1 VSEFPYAEQFEVH
14 RVLPEAGVERD
25 EILETLRTISG
36 IENPVWEGGQCSG
49 TMYCGDHEHYDFLN
63 EAFAQFS
70 YVNALQRD
78 MCPSMTKFEAEIIA
92 MTLDLL
98 GADPVGATYAGLVT
112 SGGSSS
118 IAHAVLAYRD
128 FNRERTTHPNI
139 IKPETAHPAFNKAG
153 HLFGVEIRIAPVDPS
168 TTQVDLDWVREHIDD
183 DTVALVGSACNY
195 GYGTLDPIGALGA
208 LALEHGIGLHVDS
221 CLGGFILPFARELG
235 YDVEPFD
242 FAVPGVT
249 TMSADTH
256 KYGYALKG
264 TSVLCF
270 KDRAL
275 RDSQY
280 FYLTDWSGGKYCS
293 PGMDG
298 SRSGGLLAATWAAMV
313 HLGRSGYRHY
323 AREILATSATMQ
335 DAIASH
341 PSLRVIGRPSF
352 LFSFTSDE
360 FDVYH
365 VNDFLRTR
373 GWRLNGQQYPNA
385 LHMAVT
391 RPQTH
396 PGVSE
401 RWRRDLADAVRY
413 AQSHRD
419 EAPRSGAIYG
429 GVSGGPS
436 DEADL
441 FIKMVMAQMMDDQL
455 AVPAN

>member
-1 VSEFPYAEQFEVH
+1 MSDFPYADQFEIH
-14 RVLPEAGVERD
+14 RVLPEEGTDRE
-25 EILETLRTISG
+25 EILEALRTMSRR
-36 IENPVWEGGQCSG
+36 ENPVWEGGQCSG
-49 TMYCGDHEHYDFLN
+49 TMYCGDHDHYDFLN
-63 EAFAQFS
+63 EAFSQFS

-78 MCPSMTKFEAEIIA
+78 MCPSMTKFEAEIVA

-98 GADPVGATYAGLVT
+98 GAEQESTSAGLVT

-128 FNRERTTHPNI
+128 FNHQRTDHPNI

-153 HLFGVEIRIAPVDPS
+153 HLFGVEVRVAPVDPD
-168 TTQVDLDWVREHIDD
+168 TTQVDLAWVSDHIDQ
-183 DTVALVGSACNY
+183 DTVAVIGSACNY
-195 GYGTLDPIGALGA
+195 GYGTVDPIGALGA
-208 LALEHGIGLHVDS
+208 LALDHGIGLHVDG

-235 YDVEPFD
+235 YDIEPFD
-242 FAVPGVT
+242 FTVPGVT

-275 RDSQY
+275 RDSQF

-323 AREILATSATMQ
+323 AREILSTSTRMQ
-335 DAIASH
+335 EAVASH
-341 PSLRVIGRPSF
+341 PDLRVIGRPSF

-365 VNDFLRTR
+365 VNDLLRAR

-396 PGVSE
+396 PGVTD
-401 RWRRDLADAVRY
+401 RWERDLADAVDY
-413 AQSHRD
+413 ARAHRD

-429 GVSGGPS
+429 GVAGGPS
-436 DEADL
+436 DEADA
-441 FIKMVMAQMMDDQL
+441 FIKVVMAQMMGDQL
-455 AVPAN
+455 SVPAH